1 MPFDEYPWIPRMELL
16 AFDEI
21 ARLATIFAEL
31 GVDKVRLTGGEPLLR
46 PELEQLVAKLAAI
59 EGVNDLSLTTN
70 GSLLAGHAGALKAAG
85 LRRINVSVDTLNP
98 EKFRRI
104 RQRGDLDRVLE
115 GLFAARDVGLY
126 PIKINAVIQRGV
138 NEDDIIDL
146 VDFSRKNGFAIRFI
160 EYMDVGNANAWH
172 SDKVVSKREIL
183 ETIQA
188 YSPLAEIG
196 RERGN
201 APAVGYRFLD
211 GSGDVGVIA
220 SVTEPFCATCSRA
233 RLTADGK
240 LVTCLFSSQGHD
252 LKTMLRSGASD
263 HELRERI
270 ARTWGQRTDRF
281 SEERL
286 LALRSGN
293 GYEAKSHHKLEM
305 ITLGG

>member
-1 MPFDEYPWIPRMELL
+1 M
-16 AFDEI
+16 
-21 ARLATIFAEL
+21 
-31 GVDKVRLTGGEPLLR
+31 
-46 PELEQLVAKLAAI
+46 LAAI
-59 EGVNDLSLTTN
+59 EGIEDLSLTTN
-70 GSLLAGHAGALKAAG
+70 GSLLAGRAGALKAAG
-85 LRRINVSVDTLNP
+85 LRRINVSVDTLDP

-115 GLFAARDVGLY
+115 GLFAARDVGLH

-160 EYMDVGNANAWH
+160 EYMDVGNANAWQ
-172 SDKVVSKREIL
+172 SDKVVSKREII
-183 ETIQA
+183 ETIEA
-188 YSPLAEIG
+188 YSPLMETG

-220 SVTEPFCATCSRA
+220 SVTEPFCSTCSRA

-240 LVTCLFSSQGHD
+240 LVTCLFSDQGHD
-252 LKTMLRSGASD
+252 LKTMLRAGASD
-263 HELRERI
+263 EELRERV
-270 ARTWGQRTDRF
+270 ARIWGQRTDRF

-286 LALRSGN
+286 LALHSGN
-293 GYEAKSHHKLEM
+293 GYEAKAHHKLEM